1 MSKSDARTTPQH
13 RSLADFERLY
23 SGVLDVLRKVKDAFP
38 SLANETLTS
47 DEVLVR
53 LEKIRTGFQAWAT
66 SIEAPT
72 R

>member
-1 MSKSDARTTPQH
+1 VFPVFRTEGI
-13 RSLADFERLY
+13 DF
-23 SGVLDVLRKVKDAFP
+23 LRKVKDAFP

-53 LEKIRTGFQAWAT
+53 LEKIRPGFQAWAT
-66 SIEAPT
+66 SLEAPI